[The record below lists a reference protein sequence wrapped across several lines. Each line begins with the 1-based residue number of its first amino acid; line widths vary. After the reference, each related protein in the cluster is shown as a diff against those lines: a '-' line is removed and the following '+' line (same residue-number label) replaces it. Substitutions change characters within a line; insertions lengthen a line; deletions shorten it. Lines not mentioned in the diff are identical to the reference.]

1 MTENRLV
8 DDCFQTSEKLI
19 RHHTAI
25 QDLKARTKSVVA
37 DEAVALDA
45 AGGRIL
51 SAPVHADTNVP
62 AHANAAVDGYAYA
75 YDDVMQDADTSLSI
89 IGRSAAGQPYSGTL
103 ASGQAV
109 RILTGAVVP
118 SGANSIVMQEDTTL
132 SQDCKNVVLAQ
143 GVRAGANIRPAGE
156 DVAAGAQ
163 LFTPGHLL
171 RPQDLAALA
180 SIGVG
185 SVSCFARLKVGIIS
199 TGDEIVAAGSRSLK
213 KGDVFNANSP
223 MLAALVRTAGCEVHD
238 LGIWPDRR
246 DAIEDGLKAAAQSFD
261 LLITSGGASQG
272 DEDHIAAALDRLG
285 QRHFWRIAVKPGR
298 PIMFG
303 QIDAV
308 PVVGLPGNPV
318 AVFVCFLMYVFPILR
333 CLGGGLFPEPKRI
346 HLPANFDVKNRK
358 PGRREFWRG
367 TLKITEAGATVDKFP
382 RDGSGLITSL
392 REANGLID
400 MAEDVPD
407 VKTGDK
413 VAFIPFS
420 EFGILS

>member
-19 RHHTAI
+19 RHDTAI
-25 QDLKARTKSVVA
+25 HELKKRTKPVVSHE
-37 DEAVALDA
+37 DVVLDA
-45 AGGRIL
+45 SGGRIL
-51 SAPVHADTNVP
+51 AATVSADQNVP
-62 AHANAAVDGYAYA
+62 AYDNAAVDGYAYA
-75 YDDVMQDADTSLSI
+75 YKDVVEGGETTLSVV
-89 IGRSAAGQPYSGTL
+89 GRAAAGRPYSGDL

-109 RILTGAVVP
+109 RILTGAIVP
-118 SGANSIVMQEDTTL
+118 HGCDSIIMQEDVTQSRSGQSVIL
-132 SQDCKNVVLAQ
+132 PRDA
-143 GVRAGANIRPAGE
+143 RAGANIRPAGE
-156 DVAAGAQ
+156 DVAKSKV

-180 SIGVG
+180 SIGAG
-185 SVSCFARLKVGIIS
+185 TVSCFARLKVGIIS
-199 TGDEIVAAGSRSLK
+199 TGDEIVAAGSGPLK

-223 MLAALVRTAGCEVHD
+223 MLTALVRNAGCDVHD
-238 LGIWPDRR
+238 LGVWPDQR
-246 DAIEDGLKAAAQSFD
+246 DLIKDRLEKAAQSFD

-272 DEDHIAAALDRLG
+272 EEDHIAAALDDLG

-303 QIDAV
+303 QIDDV

-333 CLGGGLFPEPKRI
+333 RLSGGVFPEPRRI
-346 HLPANFDVKNRK
+346 HLPANFEISNRK

-367 TLKITEAGATVDKFP
+367 TLRITDEGARVEKYP
-382 RDGSGLITSL
+382 KDGSGLISSL

-400 MAEDVPD
+400 MPEDVPN
-407 VKTGDK
+407 VKIGDK